1 MAAQPSDM
9 MRSIAKPTRL
19 ILMQNSE
26 NGAGQKDLLEQSQQP
41 KPAEEKIENSNDV
54 TAAPVDDAVIEV
66 APSTQENET
75 QAEGESVTEGESVA
89 ADKPEAEST
98 PVVEDKSETEG
109 KSETEDTPAVV
120 DEAEPVATP
129 VTTEVTPLTED
140 SPSESVATESEPEPE
155 TAIESQPAEAPAPA
169 ADEVPTLD
177 KELSADKEPA
187 ADKEPSAETAPATQ
201 AEPAEETVEAVPAEE
216 KPEVPK
222 VAFSEF
228 DLEPALAKAI
238 EKMGFTHCTPIQA
251 QSLRYTLRGYDVT
264 GKAQTGTGKTAAFLI
279 TLINDMLKNPIKETR
294 YAGEPRAIVL
304 APTRELVIQIASDAD
319 LLCQGSGLNVIT
331 LVGGE
336 DYAKQLKAVDK
347 APVDIIVAT
356 PGRLIDFLQH
366 EHLYL
371 GLVELL
377 VIDEAD
383 RMLDMGFIPQV
394 RNIVARTPHKDC
406 RQTLLFSATFTPEIL
421 DLTTRWA
428 MDPVM
433 IEIEPE
439 RVATDTIEQIVY
451 LVTSEDK
458 YKLLYNLVS
467 LQGSEKV
474 IIFSNRRDQVRKL
487 ADNLHRNGID
497 CGMLSGE
504 IAQKKRIKTLED
516 FRTGNI
522 KVLVATDVAGRGL
535 HIDDVTHVINYT
547 LPEEAEDYVH
557 RIGRTGRA
565 GASGTSIS
573 FACEEDSF
581 LLPNIEDKLGQKL
594 RCVHPD
600 TRLLADAPEFSRAS
614 HFKEEGKG
622 GKSGRSGKGGGG
634 SRSRSGSRPRNRNS

>member
-1 MAAQPSDM
+1 
-9 MRSIAKPTRL
+9 
-19 ILMQNSE
+19 MQNSDNDTSKNDAEHKSAKQNSLEE
-26 NGAGQKDLLEQSQQP
+26 NQQANEEVGAL
-41 KPAEEKIENSNDV
+41 
-54 TAAPVDDAVIEV
+54 
-66 APSTQENET
+66 
-75 QAEGESVTEGESVA
+75 
-89 ADKPEAEST
+89 
-98 PVVEDKSETEG
+98 
-109 KSETEDTPAVV
+109 
-120 DEAEPVATP
+120 
-129 VTTEVTPLTED
+129 
-140 SPSESVATESEPEPE
+140 PE
-155 TAIESQPAEAPAPA
+155 TPDTGAPAEAPIAGSEPV
-169 ADEVPTLD
+169 ADTVDDKVEETAEAVPT
-177 KELSADKEPA
+177 EETV
-187 ADKEPSAETAPATQ
+187 AETAEAIAT
-201 AEPAEETVEAVPAEE
+201 EETVAETAEATTEEAVEETAEKTAEKTAEASATAAVAEQTVPVVAEPPVEADVEPEQNMEAPPAP
-216 KPEVPK
+216 KPPK

-228 DLEPALAKAI
+228 DLQPALAKAI

-279 TLINDMLKNPIKETR
+279 TLINDMLTNPIQEQR

-319 LLCQGSGLNVIT
+319 LLCHGSGLNVIT

-347 APVDIIVAT
+347 GPVDIVVAT

-371 GLVELL
+371 GMVELL

-406 RQTLLFSATFTPEIL
+406 RQTLLFSATFTPEIIE
-421 DLTTRWA
+421 LTSRWA

-439 RVATDTIEQIVY
+439 RVATDTVEQIVY
-451 LVTSEDK
+451 LVTTEDK

-474 IIFSNRRDQVRKL
+474 IVFSNRRDQVRKL
-487 ADNLHRNGID
+487 ADNLYRNGID

-504 IAQKKRIKTLED
+504 VAQKKRIKTLED
-516 FRTGNI
+516 FRTGTT

-565 GASGTSIS
+565 GADGTSIS

-581 LLPNIEDKLGQKL
+581 LLPNIEDKLGEKL
-594 RCVHPD
+594 PCVHPD
-600 TRLLADAPEFSRAS
+600 QRLLADPPEFSRAS
-614 HFKEEGKG
+614 HFKDDDKS
-622 GKSGRSGKGGGG
+622 GKSGRSGKGGGARNRSG
-634 SRSRSGSRPRNRNS
+634 SRSRSRRS